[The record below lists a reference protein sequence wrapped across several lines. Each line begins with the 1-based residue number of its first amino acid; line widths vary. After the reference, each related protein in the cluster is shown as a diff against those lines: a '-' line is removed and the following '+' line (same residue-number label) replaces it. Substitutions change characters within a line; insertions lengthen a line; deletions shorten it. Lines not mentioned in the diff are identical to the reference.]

1 MSDSPLRRAHQ
12 EWIGNVQPE
21 GLLVSLP
28 ALEQAQA
35 AVDRNPVAIHR
46 ALLELLPRD
55 RRNEPIPELP
65 GFSQFAERVLG
76 WPMDLYGAPPESLHT
91 FLETYREDL
100 RPSAALLDLDGKV
113 LLAVSEVPKG
123 TDFDSPPKHETR
135 GWNASP
141 YARLERLLRETGNP
155 VGVLASPELIRLIYA
170 PKGESSA
177 YATFKVSEMA
187 TVQGR
192 ILLGALHMLLGV
204 ERLYNGRPHERLLG
218 ILRKSREFQNDV
230 STKLSKQV
238 LEALYA
244 LLHGFQ
250 DADDYVHGGLLRET
264 LARDPNTVYGGLL
277 TVLMRLVFLL
287 YAEDRGLMSEDS
299 IYAENYS
306 VSKLF
311 EQLREDKQ
319 RYPEQMSRRYGAW
332 SRLLALFRLVY
343 GGGSHGR
350 MKIPA
355 RHGYLFDPAR
365 YPFLAARDTHGEVPH
380 VPDGTVLEVLQRL
393 LMLDDERLSYR
404 ALDVEQIGSVYEA
417 VMGFELHVAEGP
429 SIAIRAKKKQG
440 APVTINLESLLK
452 IPSADRNKW
461 LKKNTDQ
468 EVTGAALVAL
478 KAAATADDVLAALKQ
493 KIHLEATPVAVRA
506 GAMVFQPSPERRRS
520 GSHYTPRALTKPIVE
535 AALEPVLKELGPE
548 PRPEQILALKV
559 CDPAMGSGAFLVE
572 ACRQLG
578 EKLVE
583 AWQRHGDRPV
593 LEADEDEL
601 LLAQRL
607 VAQRCL
613 YGVDR
618 NRMAVDLAKLS
629 LWLATLA
636 RDHSFTFLNHTLKHG
651 DSLVGLTP
659 RRIASVD
666 WAEERPLLF
675 LEDQLRGKIK
685 RGARGRTEIL
695 EARDGT
701 SYDLLEQK
709 LASANEQLELA
720 RMVGDAAC
728 AVFFQNEKPK
738 ARKAAR
744 LDLIEKLRL
753 YIENDDLEAAAEV
766 ERSRVV
772 LKSSDKPVTPF
783 HWQIEFPEV
792 FALDEGLRPARG
804 FDVIVGNP
812 PFAGKNT
819 MAEGNADAYP
829 DWLKEIHAESH
840 GNSDLVAHFFR
851 RAYSLLREGGCFGLI
866 ATNTIGQGDT
876 RSTGLRWVCANGGV
890 IYRAR
895 KRYRWPGQAAV
906 VVSVVHVSKGPIE
919 GPYLLDGRAVE
930 RVTAYLFHAGGS
942 EDPERLVANDGKS
955 FQGCT
960 VLGLGFTFDDTD
972 TKGIASPVSEMHRL
986 IAKDSRNAERIF
998 PFIGGEEINDSPVQS
1013 HHRYVINFEDF
1024 PLRRKESGHSWF
1036 LLNEETQRG
1045 QLREGIVAPDYPG
1058 PVAADWP
1065 DLLDVIETKAKS
1077 QRLRDN
1083 RENYARLWWQ
1093 FAERRPGLVAA
1104 LRPLSETFVISQTSK
1119 FLGVAKSPGRT
1130 VFSFKVVVFPS
1141 PSWQNFSVL
1150 QSRVHEYW
1158 AKFMGSTMKD
1168 DPVYTPSDCFGTF
1181 PFPVD
1186 FGRLASLEA
1195 AGQAY
1200 YEFRARLM
1208 AKNSEGLTKTYNR
1221 FHDPEEQSEDFKRLR
1236 ALHHAMD
1243 RAVLDAYG
1251 WTNIQPVP
1259 IHEPEFEEDPAE
1271 DDEFSG
1277 AKRPKTKFRLR
1288 WPEEIRDDVL
1298 ARLLILNEQRA
1309 AEEALEKK
1317 KKKKKK
1323 KKKSKRAATPLFDQG
1338 DPD

>member
-35 AVDRNPVAIHR
+35 AVDRNPTAIHR
-46 ALLELLPRD
+46 TLLELLPRD
-55 RRNEPIPELP
+55 RQNEPIPELP
-65 GFSQFAERVLG
+65 GFSQFAQRVLG

-155 VGVLASPELIRLIYA
+155 VGVLASPESIRLIYA

-177 YATFKVSEMA
+177 HATFKVSEMA

-192 ILLGALHMLLGV
+192 ILLGAIHMLLGV

-250 DADDYVHGGLLRET
+250 DADDYVHGQLLREALT
-264 LARDPNTVYGGLL
+264 QDPNTVYGGLL

-311 EQLREDKQ
+311 EQLREDK
-319 RYPEQMSRRYGAW
+319 RHYPEQMSRRYGAW

-355 RHGYLFDPAR
+355 RHGYLFDPDR
-365 YPFLAARDTHGEVPH
+365 YPFLAARDAHGEVPH

-404 ALDVEQIGSVYEA
+404 ALAVEQIGSVYEA

-429 SIAIRAKKKQG
+429 SIAIRAKKTQG
-440 APVTINLESLLK
+440 APVTINLESLLDV
-452 IPSADRNKW
+452 PAAERSKW

-468 EVTGAALVAL
+468 EVTGAALAAL
-478 KAAATADDVLAALKQ
+478 KAAATVDDVLAALKQ

-520 GSHYTPRALTKPIVE
+520 GSHYTPRTLTKPIVE
-535 AALEPVLKELGPE
+535 AALEPVLKELGAG
-548 PRPEQILALKV
+548 PRPEQILALMV

-636 RDHSFTFLNHTLKHG
+636 KDHSFTFLNHTLKHG

-675 LEDQLRGKIK
+675 LEDQLRGQIK

-709 LASANEQLELA
+709 LASANGQLELA

-728 AVFFQNEKPK
+728 AVFFQNDKPK
-738 ARKAAR
+738 VRTAAR

-753 YIENDDLEAAAEV
+753 YIENDDLEAASEV
-766 ERSRVV
+766 EHSR
-772 LKSSDKPVTPF
+772 LLLRALEKPVTPF

-819 MAEGNADAYP
+819 MAEGNAAGYP
-829 DWLKEIHAESH
+829 DWLKELHGESH

-876 RSTGLRWVCANGGV
+876 RSTGLRWIRKHGGT
-890 IYRAR
+890 IYRAV
-895 KRYRWPGQAAV
+895 KRLKWPTREAAV
-906 VVSVVHVSKGPIE
+906 VVSVIHACKGERP
-919 GPYLLDGRAVE
+919 GPYLLGMREVP
-930 RVTAYLFHAGGS
+930 VITAYLFHRGGD
-942 EDPERLVANDGKS
+942 ENPAMLAANQGRS
-955 FQGCT
+955 FVGSY
-960 VLGLGFTFDDTD
+960 VLGMGFTFDDTD
-972 TKGIASPVSEMHRL
+972 KKQIASPLRL
-986 IAKDSRNAERIF
+986 KDELEKADPRNQERIF
-998 PFIGGEEINDSPVQS
+998 PYLGGEEVNDDPE
-1013 HHRYVINFEDF
+1013 HKYHRYVINFEDF
-1024 PLRRKESGHSWF
+1024 PLRREPRSPSWADADDDWRKAY
-1036 LLNEETQRG
+1036 LQS
-1045 QLREGIVAPDYPG
+1045 GIVPADYPE

-1065 DLLDVIETKAKS
+1065 DLLSIVEERVRPA
-1077 QRLRDN
+1077 RARDK
-1083 RENYARLWWQ
+1083 RENYRARWWR
-1093 FAERRPGLVAA
+1093 FAESRPGLIRATKSLDRVLVCA
-1104 LRPLSETFVISQTSK
+1104 QTSRTQAFC
-1119 FLGVAKSPGRT
+1119 FLPTSL
-1130 VFSFKVVVFPS
+1130 VFSHKLIVFA
-1141 PSWQNFSVL
+1141 NAGFAFFGVM
-1150 QSRVHEYW
+1150 QSRLHQEW
-1158 AKFMGSTMKD
+1158 SLLQGSSMKD
-1168 DPVYTPSDCFGTF
+1168 DAVYTPDDCFLNF
-1181 PFPVD
+1181 PLPPD
-1186 FGRLASLEA
+1186 LDKCARLEA
-1195 AGQAY
+1195 AGREY
-1200 YEFRARLM
+1200 YEFRASLM
-1208 AKNSEGLTKTYNR
+1208 IRKEEGLTKIYNA

-1236 ALHHAMD
+1236 MLHNAMD

-1259 IHEPEFEEDPAE
+1259 EHEPEFDEESAE

-1277 AKRPKTKFRLR
+1277 AKKPKQKFRLR

-1317 KKKKKK
+1317 KKKKKTK
-1323 KKKSKRAATPLFDQG
+1323 YAATPLFDSG
-1338 DPD
+1338 D